1 MIHDILYIIYIYIYI
16 KDYGLKELPPK
27 LVIDPTKGVFWY
39 GGDEF
44 DQLQCSFLC
53 TFFFFFFSFLVVEC
67 TFFVLKY
74 VFEWHSMIRK
84 DRVLSHLKKLK
95 KEV

>member
-1 MIHDILYIIYIYIYI
+1 MALKKYHQNLQLTQPKEYFDI
-16 KDYGLKELPPK
+16 
-27 LVIDPTKGVFWY
+27 GVMNLINY
-39 GGDEF
+39 SVHSCV
-44 DQLQCSFLC
+44 L
-53 TFFFFFFSFLVVEC
+53 FFFFLSLLLSVHS
-67 TFFVLKY
+67 FVLEY

>member
-1 MIHDILYIIYIYIYI
+1 M
-16 KDYGLKELPPK
+16 
-27 LVIDPTKGVFWY
+27 GVMNLINYNFHSWAL
-39 GGDEF
+39 F
-44 DQLQCSFLC
+44 
-53 TFFFFFFSFLVVEC
+53 FFFFFFSFLVVEC